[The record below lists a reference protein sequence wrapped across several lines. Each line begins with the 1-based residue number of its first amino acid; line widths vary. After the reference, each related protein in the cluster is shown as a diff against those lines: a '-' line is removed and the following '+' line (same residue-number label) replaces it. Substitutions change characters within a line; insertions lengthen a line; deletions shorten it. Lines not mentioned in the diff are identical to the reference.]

1 MGPEHALTPA
11 IIFLLAGVVS
21 AFASRAVRLSPVI
34 GYLFAGVI
42 IGPSALDLVEDNSTT
57 HFLAELGVVFL
68 LFDIGLHFSLD
79 EVRSR
84 RDDIL
89 RFAPMQVAMCGFV
102 FAGLG
107 ILFGF
112 DIPVALIVGASLGLS
127 STAVVARILADRR
140 KPGCPIGRSAT
151 AVLVAQD
158 IVAIFIIV
166 FAAVINEAPEAMGI
180 AIVMSLGKAVIAL
193 AIALVAGRFVVKPA
207 FRALA
212 ATNNQEAFTVV
223 ALLIVLTAA
232 AATAGVGLS
241 LTAGAFLA
249 GMALSETQYRHVIQ
263 AEIKPFQSLLLG
275 LFFMSVG
282 MGVDLGGV
290 LARWPAVLLVA
301 AGILLIKSG
310 LIFVSARLS
319 KRNEPVSAQLG
330 FLLSQGSE
338 FTLVVVALPAVASS
352 MPGTWSSLLVSAV
365 AVTMVAA
372 PVWTNLGVRLAHW
385 IAARSKADLPA
396 APEHDLGPPVL
407 ILGMSEETRLAA
419 DALRDHDIHYVA
431 LEADP
436 EQFVSAAS
444 DGYDVVYGDPRDGR
458 LLQMT
463 NASSPRAIVHALA
476 RQPMPPGLLQ
486 PAAPGDDPPPRFI
499 SVPDQSARIRNAS
512 LGLRAHVSAAK
523 PAGVEMTT
531 DLLTWLG
538 VEQAEITEWLED
550 QLRRRGLLRDPEE
563 EEDEAEV
570 ESA

>member
-1 MGPEHALTPA
+1 MSPEHALTPA
-11 IIFLLAGVVS
+11 LIFLLAGVVS

-34 GYLFAGVI
+34 GYLLAGVI

-89 RFAPMQVAMCGFV
+89 RFAPMQVALCGFA

-127 STAVVARILADRR
+127 STAVVARILSDR
-140 KPGCPIGRSAT
+140 KTPGCPIGRSAT

-166 FAAVINEAPEAMGI
+166 FAAVINEAPEQMGI
-180 AIVMSLGKAVIAL
+180 SIALSLGKAAIAL
-193 AIALVAGRFVVKPA
+193 AIALAAGRFIVKPA

-212 ATNNQEAFTVV
+212 ATNNHDAFTVV
-223 ALLIVLTAA
+223 ALLIVLAA
-232 AATAGVGLS
+232 SAATASVGLS

-263 AEIKPFQSLLLG
+263 TEIKPFQSLLLG
-275 LFFMSVG
+275 LFFISVG

-290 LARWPAVLLVA
+290 LARWPAVVLVA
-301 AGILLIKSG
+301 FGILALKSG
-310 LIFVSARLS
+310 LIFLAARLNGRPKS
-319 KRNEPVSAQLG
+319 AAAQLG

-338 FTLVVVALPAVASS
+338 FTLVVVALPVVASS
-352 MPGTWSSLLVSAV
+352 MPGAWASLLVSAV

-372 PVWTNLGVRLAHW
+372 PLWTDLGVRLARW
-385 IAARSKADLPA
+385 LAARSKSELPE
-396 APEHDLGPPVL
+396 APEADLGPPVL
-407 ILGMSEETRLAA
+407 VLGMSEETRLAA
-419 DALRDHDIHYVA
+419 DAMRDHNIHYVA
-431 LEADP
+431 MESDP
-436 EQFVSAAS
+436 ERFVAAAS
-444 DGYDVVYGDPRDGR
+444 DGYDIVYGDPRDAR
-458 LLQMT
+458 LLEMT
-463 NASSPRAIVHALA
+463 GSQHPRAIVQSNA
-476 RQPMPPGLLQ
+476 RQPLPQSLTQPPVSVG
-486 PAAPGDDPPPRFI
+486 PAPPRFI
-499 SVPDQSARIRNAS
+499 SVEDQSERLRNAS
-512 LGLRAHVSAAK
+512 LGLRAHVSAAQ
-523 PAGVEMTT
+523 PAGVEMATE
-531 DLLTWLG
+531 LLTMLG
-538 VEQAEITEWLED
+538 VEQHDIAEWLED
-550 QLRRRGLLRDPEE
+550 QLRRRGLLTEPDD
-563 EEDEAEV
+563 EEDEPAK

>member
-1 MGPEHALTPA
+1 MSPEQALTPA
-11 IIFLLAGVVS
+11 IIFLLAGLAS

-34 GYLFAGVI
+34 GYLIAGVI
-42 IGPSALDLVEDNSTT
+42 IGPFGLNLVEDNSTT

-68 LFDIGLHFSLD
+68 LFDIGLHFSLN
-79 EVRSR
+79 ELRSR
-84 RDDIL
+84 RVDIL
-89 RFAPMQVAMCGFV
+89 RFAPLQVAMCGFA

-112 DIPVALIVGASLGLS
+112 DIPVALIVGASLALS
-127 STAVVARILADRR
+127 STAVVARILSDRR
-140 KPGCPIGRSAT
+140 NPGCPIGRSAT
-151 AVLVAQD
+151 AVLIAQD

-166 FAAVINEAPEAMGI
+166 LAAVINEAPEAMGI
-180 AIVMSLGKAVIAL
+180 AIAMSLGKATIAL
-193 AIALVAGRFVVKPA
+193 AIALLAGRFVVKPA

-223 ALLIVLTAA
+223 ALLIVLTAS

-263 AEIKPFQSLLLG
+263 AEIKPFQGLLLG

-282 MGVDLGGV
+282 MGVDLPGV

-301 AGILLIKSG
+301 AGILIIKSG
-310 LIFVSARLS
+310 LIFAAARIN
-319 KRNEPVSAQLG
+319 KRNEPASAQLG

-338 FTLVVVALPAVASS
+338 FTLVVVALPVVASS
-352 MPGTWSSLLVSAV
+352 MPGTWSSLIVSAV

-372 PVWTNLGVRLAHW
+372 PLWTGLGVHLARW
-385 IAARSKADLPA
+385 IAARSKAELPTA
-396 APEHDLGPPVL
+396 SETDLGPPVL

-419 DALRDHDIHYVA
+419 DAMRDHDIHYVA
-431 LEADP
+431 LESDP
-436 EQFVSAAS
+436 EQFVAAAS
-444 DGYDVVYGDPRDGR
+444 DGYDIVYGDPRDAR

-463 NASSPRAIVHALA
+463 GAEKPRAIIHAVS
-476 RQPMPPGLLQ
+476 RQPLPPGLLEPVA
-486 PAAPGDDPPPRFI
+486 PAKDPPPRFI
-499 SVPDQSARIRNAS
+499 SVADQSARIRNAS

-523 PAGVEMTT
+523 PAGVEMAT

-538 VEQAEITEWLED
+538 LEQHDIATWLED
-550 QLRRRGLLRDPEE
+550 QLRRRGLLEDPEE
-563 EEDEAEV
+563 EDEPEV

>member
-166 FAAVINEAPEAMGI
+166 FAAVINEAPEAMGM

-193 AIALVAGRFVVKPA
+193 AIALTVGRFVVKPA

-223 ALLIVLTAA
+223 ALLIVLTAS

-463 NASSPRAIVHALA
+463 NATSPRAIVHALA

-486 PAAPGDDPPPRFI
+486 PAVPGDDAPARFI

-538 VEQAEITEWLED
+538 VEQADITEWLED
-550 QLRRRGLLRDPEE
+550 QLRRRGLLKDPEE

>member
-1 MGPEHALTPA
+1 MTPEEALTPA
-11 IIFLLAGVVS
+11 IIFLFAGLAS

-34 GYLFAGVI
+34 GYLIAGVI
-42 IGPSALDLVEDNSTT
+42 IGPFGLNLVEDNSTT

-68 LFDIGLHFSLD
+68 LFDIGLHFSLN
-79 EVRSR
+79 ELRSR

-89 RFAPMQVAMCGFV
+89 RFAPMQVAMCGFA
-102 FAGLG
+102 FALLG
-107 ILFGF
+107 IVFGF
-112 DIPVALIVGASLGLS
+112 DIPVALIVGASLALS

-140 KPGCPIGRSAT
+140 TPGCPIGRSAT

-180 AIVMSLGKAVIAL
+180 AIALSLGKAIIAL
-193 AIALVAGRFVVKPA
+193 AIALLAGRYVVKPA

-223 ALLIVLTAA
+223 ALLIVLTAS

-263 AEIKPFQSLLLG
+263 TEIKPFQGLLLG

-282 MGVDLGGV
+282 MGVDLPGV
-290 LARWPAVLLVA
+290 LARWPAVVLVA
-301 AGILLIKSG
+301 IGILIIKSG
-310 LIFVSARLS
+310 LIFLSARLN
-319 KRNEPVSAQLG
+319 KRNEPAAAQLG

-338 FTLVVVALPAVASS
+338 FTLVVVALPVVASS

-372 PVWTNLGVRLAHW
+372 PLWTNLGVRVARW
-385 IAARSKADLPA
+385 IAARSKAELPTA
-396 APEHDLGPPVL
+396 SEVNLGPPVL
-407 ILGMSEETRLAA
+407 IIGMSEETRLAA
-419 DALRDHDIHYVA
+419 DAMRDHDIHYVA

-436 EQFVSAAS
+436 EQFVAAAS
-444 DGYDVVYGDPRDGR
+444 DGYDIVYGDPRDAR
-458 LLQMT
+458 LLEMT
-463 NASSPRAIVHALA
+463 GAQSPRAIVHAVS
-476 RQPMPPGLLQ
+476 RQPMPAALL
-486 PAAPGDDPPPRFI
+486 AAPGPDKEPPPRFI
-499 SVPDQSARIRNAS
+499 SVDDQSARIRNAS

-523 PAGVEMTT
+523 PHGIEMTT

-538 VEQAEITEWLED
+538 VDQREIASWIED
-550 QLRRRGLLRDPEE
+550 QLRRRGLLSDPEDEE
-563 EEDEAEV
+563 EEEI

>member
-1 MGPEHALTPA
+1 MSPEHALTPA
-11 IIFLLAGVVS
+11 IIFLLAGVLS

-34 GYLFAGVI
+34 GYLLAGVI

-84 RDDIL
+84 REDIL
-89 RFAPMQVAMCGFV
+89 RFAPMQVALCGFV
-102 FAGLG
+102 FAAFG

-112 DIPVALIVGASLGLS
+112 DIPVALIVGASLALS
-127 STAVVARILADRR
+127 STAVVARILADRQT
-140 KPGCPIGRSAT
+140 PGCPIGRSAT

-180 AIVMSLGKAVIAL
+180 AIALSLGKAMIAL
-193 AIALVAGRFVVKPA
+193 AIALLVGRFVVKPA

-212 ATNNQEAFTVV
+212 ATNNHEAFTVV
-223 ALLIVLTAA
+223 ALLIVLTAS

-301 AGILLIKSG
+301 AGILIIKSA
-310 LIFVSARLS
+310 LIFVAARVT
-319 KRNEPVSAQLG
+319 KRNEPAAAQLG

-338 FTLVVVALPAVASS
+338 FTLVVVALPAVAFA
-352 MPGTWSSLLVSAV
+352 MPGAWSSLIVSAV

-372 PVWTNLGVRLAHW
+372 PLWTNLGVRLARW
-385 IAARSKADLPA
+385 IAARSKAELPTA
-396 APEHDLGPPVL
+396 SEEDLGPPVL
-407 ILGMSEETRLAA
+407 ILGMSAETRLAA
-419 DALRDHDIHYVA
+419 DAMRDHDIHYVA
-431 LEADP
+431 LESDP
-436 EQFVSAAS
+436 EQFVAAAS
-444 DGYDVVYGDPRDGR
+444 DGYDIVYGDPRDAR
-458 LLQMT
+458 LLEMT
-463 NASSPRAIVHALA
+463 GAQHPRAIVHAA
-476 RQPMPPGLLQ
+476 SRQPLPPALLQ
-486 PAAPGDDPPPRFI
+486 PAPNEKAAPARFI
-499 SVPDQSARIRNAS
+499 SVDDQSARIRNAS

-523 PAGVEMTT
+523 PEGIEMAT

-538 VEQAEITEWLED
+538 VEKADITEWLED
-550 QLRRRGLLRDPEE
+550 QLRRRGLLEDPEE
-563 EEDEAEV
+563 EEDESEV